1 MLGTLT
7 SLEAIIQNKPAYWA
21 LTAFKSYYYLVK
33 IYWNTCENWG
43 LLWGGVSVIKFK
55 NKPEV
60 WSHGKYLRRLTH
72 IPLHVIIPIALY
84 DPIARVTWV
93 FAYFPSCSGF
103 SDKIWFKLLTTL
115 MSVARAYLW
124 MILRVDNFVCSNC
137 QDSYET
143 KYYPVNCEKYQ
154 RNRSP
159 PLNTGI
165 SSQQNNIN
173 ISQDDNNFEYSDQC
187 KNENSLQL
195 ASIFQQTNKNQIIN
209 QVQIPQPCTITC
221 STFQKLSKNMKS
233 FVRIIN
239 EAQNDKYKNDTIE
252 TSNGVNT
259 EIQIA
264 NTDVELVTPISNTIW
279 K

>member
-93 FAYFPSCSGF
+93 IAYFPSCSGF

-154 RNRSP
+154 RNE
-159 PLNTGI
+159 LN
-165 SSQQNNIN
+165 
-173 ISQDDNNFEYSDQC
+173 F
-187 KNENSLQL
+187 SLN
-195 ASIFQQTNKNQIIN
+195 A
-209 QVQIPQPCTITC
+209 
-221 STFQKLSKNMKS
+221 
-233 FVRIIN
+233 
-239 EAQNDKYKNDTIE
+239 
-252 TSNGVNT
+252 
-259 EIQIA
+259 EIQDFNMQVSVFRRSNSQTIQCA
-264 NTDVELVTPISNTIW
+264 LKQCQMNHLTKLIIVAKLIIMLPLQRTDLIDF
-279 K
+279 KGC